1 MTELVKVEVKN
12 GEQLVSA
19 RELHEFLEVGSKFN
33 DWFKRMCEYGFIEN
47 EDFVAITQKKV
58 TAQGNESEFTDY
70 ILKITMAKEI
80 SMLQRNEKGKQAR
93 MYFIECEKKVN
104 SITIDSYMIEDKV
117 ERAKKWI
124 EEEETRKQLK
134 LEVKAK
140 EEVIVKVT
148 EQVKTKTKMI
158 DDMTKDM
165 DTPLL
170 CKTITDYINILT
182 HRKNETHAQLYTK
195 IYDVLGRRL
204 SQDIIYGKNKYLTA
218 QRQIVND
225 NIAYNKLHEL
235 KGEDRKYPFRM
246 MDARTKLSTLE
257 YIVDVLGEGYLLME
271 TIAKLSEVGI
281 EDIIEKYNYFKTNN
295 INELM

>member
-134 LEVKAK
+134 LEVKVK
-140 EEVIVKVT
+140 EEVIKEQAPKVEYYEKILDT
-148 EQVKTKTKMI
+148 STCFTTTQVAKLL
-158 DDMTKDM
+158 
-165 DTPLL
+165 DTTAVSLN
-170 CKTITDYINILT
+170 KILQ
-182 HRKNETHAQLYTK
+182 NQGVQFYQSGQWQLYAK
-195 IYDVLGRRL
+195 Y
-204 SQDIIYGKNKYLTA
+204 QGKGYTST
-218 QRQIVND
+218 RTH
-225 NIAYNKLHEL
+225 KLEN
-235 KGEDRKYPFRM
+235 GETRKSM
-246 MDARTKLSTLE
+246 
-257 YIVDVLGEGYLLME
+257 VW
-271 TIAKLSEVGI
+271 SERGI
-281 EDIIEKYNYFKTNN
+281 EFISKLLEEI
-295 INELM
+295 

>member
-1 MTELVKVEVKN
+1 MVNMTELVKVEVKN

-124 EEEETRKQLK
+124 EEEETRKKLQ
-134 LEVKAK
+134 LEVKEK
-140 EEVIVKVT
+140 EEVIKEQAPKVEYYEKVLRSDSTFTTTQVSKSFGMSAMGLNKLLEVKGIQFYQSGMWHLYS
-148 EQVKTKTKMI
+148 EYQDKG
-158 DDMTKDM
+158 
-165 DTPLL
+165 
-170 CKTITDYINILT
+170 
-182 HRKNETHAQLYTK
+182 YTK
-195 IYDVLGRRL
+195 VRTYDIGN
-204 SQDIIYGKNKYLTA
+204 NKT
-218 QRQIVND
+218 
-225 NIAYNKLHEL
+225 
-235 KGEDRKYPFRM
+235 RK
-246 MDARTKLSTLE
+246 ATVWT
-257 YIVDVLGEGYLLME
+257 
-271 TIAKLSEVGI
+271 EVGVEFI
-281 EDIIEKYNYFKTNN
+281 SKILEEA
-295 INELM
+295 

>member
-124 EEEETRKQLK
+124 EEEETRKQLE
-134 LEVKAK
+134 LEVKVK
-140 EEVIVKVT
+140 EEVIKEQAPKVEYYEKVLDT
-148 EQVKTKTKMI
+148 KSRFTTTQV
-158 DDMTKDM
+158 
-165 DTPLL
+165 
-170 CKTITDYINILT
+170 
-182 HRKNETHAQLYTK
+182 
-195 IYDVLGRRL
+195 
-204 SQDIIYGKNKYLTA
+204 
-218 QRQIVND
+218 
-225 NIAYNKLHEL
+225 
-235 KGEDRKYPFRM
+235 
-246 MDARTKLSTLE
+246 
-257 YIVDVLGEGYLLME
+257 
-271 TIAKLSEVGI
+271 AKLYDTTAKSLNSILQTKKVQFYQSGQWHLYSNHQGKGYEDIRTHLLDNGDSRKSMVWTEKGI
-281 EDIIEKYNYFKTNN
+281 EFIGRILEDC
-295 INELM
+295 